1 MPCAVK
7 PPRPRPRT
15 LNEPMPLSRDQKAEV
30 EALRALSQP
39 TRRATVPALEEI
51 LYEAIPVLDHG
62 FVRVVDYM
70 GDDHAVVQAAR
81 VSYGAG
87 TRTVRSDAGLIDYLM
102 RHQHTSPFEM
112 CELKLHV
119 KLPVFVARQW
129 IRHRTASVNEYSGR
143 YSEIADT
150 FYDPDPSDIG
160 RQSSTDRQGS
170 AGIVSPAVAAAAKA
184 RWQEDAA
191 RAYEHYRSLL
201 DAGEDAV
208 AREVARIGLPL
219 SHYTEWYWKVD
230 LHNLLRFLELRMDEH
245 AQTEIRA
252 YARAIGSIVAAWVPL
267 TWASFADH
275 RLRSV
280 RLSGKALDAMRGVL
294 TPVDLPLEEAGM
306 SPGEARDLRRALG
319 VDRGR

>member
-1 MPCAVK
+1 
-7 PPRPRPRT
+7 
-15 LNEPMPLSRDQKAEV
+15 
-30 EALRALSQP
+30 
-39 TRRATVPALEEI
+39 
-51 LYEAIPVLDHG
+51 
-62 FVRVVDYM
+62 
-70 GDDHAVVQAAR
+70 
-81 VSYGAG
+81 
-87 TRTVRSDAGLIDYLM
+87 
-102 RHQHTSPFEM
+102 
-112 CELKLHV
+112 
-119 KLPVFVARQW
+119 
-129 IRHRTASVNEYSGR
+129 
-143 YSEIADT
+143 
-150 FYDPDPSDIG
+150 
-160 RQSSTDRQGS
+160 
-170 AGIVSPAVAAAAKA
+170 VAAAAKA

-208 AREVARIGLPL
+208 AREGRPHRPPL